1 MVRQGP
7 AQARQADKMSKNREA
22 MPPLLASDGW
32 MTGQGTFGRPK
43 SVFWTIPHWYQSNG
57 LPSPTLI
64 FLEDRSVGRVEPFAF
79 PPLSHVFSRRH
90 THDTHAAG
98 GRISQHKHHY

>member
-1 MVRQGP
+1 VVRQGP

-64 FLEDRSVGRVEPFAF
+64 FLEDRSVGRVVNNIDF
-79 PPLSHVFSRRH
+79 
-90 THDTHAAG
+90 
-98 GRISQHKHHY
+98 ISQQGYYALRGETG